1 MNSQDRVTRNNY
13 EVTIHNLTGQLESS
27 KIKLEGL
34 DARLEMKKRELKEKD
49 DFIRN
54 TIVSRLGKQTS
65 ESEVEYLIRKMDEFI
80 DVHKLKEN

>member
-49 DFIRN
+49 DFI
-54 TIVSRLGKQTS
+54 QTS